1 VVSLSALDRKL
12 FRDLREMWGQALAIA
27 FVILAGVATYVAM
40 TSVMNAL
47 QQRLDAY
54 YEEYQFAEGFAA
66 VRRAP
71 ESVAERLRRVPGV
84 GRIQTRVTAGVNL
97 EVPGFDEPVSGLLV
111 SLPDGGQPTL
121 NRVFLRVGRLPAP
134 GAQDEVLLNEAFAEA
149 HELEPGDR
157 LVAII
162 NGHRRNVRVSG
173 IALSPEFLMQLQP
186 GSFFPDPERY
196 GVLWMGRSSLAAAY
210 DMEGAFNDVSFT
222 LAPGASL
229 EDVLERVDRVL
240 SRYGGQSAFGREDQA
255 SNFLIHEEFR
265 SLQGM
270 ATMLPTIFLGVAAF
284 LLNIVVTRVVSL
296 QREQI
301 AVLKAFGYRNLD
313 VGLHY
318 LKMVLVIALVG
329 VAAGSVLGAW
339 LGSLMGGLY
348 LEYYRFPSLDYA
360 VRPTVVLV
368 AIALTSAAA
377 LLGAVFAVRR
387 AVSLPPAE
395 AMRPAP
401 PARFRTSLV
410 ERLGLRRWLDQ
421 PSRMILRSLERRPM
435 KALLTVVGIG
445 SSCAILVMGLFW
457 GDVFDYIIQVQYGIS
472 QREDVAVSFV
482 EATSAGAVR
491 ELQSLEGVRYAEA
504 YRSIPVRLRHG
515 HRSYRTS
522 IEGVPPDSYLRRVI
536 DDELRP
542 IPIPDEGII
551 LAVHLGELLDA
562 APGDEIIVE
571 VLEGARP
578 TREVPVVGLAQQ
590 FLGVAAYMDL
600 DAANRLARSGPV
612 VSGAFLLI
620 DPLEEAPLMDQLRRR
635 PRVAGITFL
644 DRAIQAY
651 YESSAASLLTFTFI
665 LSLFAGVIAFGVVYN
680 SARIALSERDR
691 ELASLRVLG
700 FTRAEVSYIL
710 LGELALVVLLALPV
724 GSALGALASAGVSEG
739 VQTEMY
745 RFPLVLRRGTFAMA
759 IAVVLTAASAS
770 ALIVRRRINR
780 LDLVGVLKTR
790 E

>member
-410 ERLGLRRWLDQ
+410 ERLGLRRWL
-421 PSRMILRSLERRPM
+421 
-435 KALLTVVGIG
+435 G